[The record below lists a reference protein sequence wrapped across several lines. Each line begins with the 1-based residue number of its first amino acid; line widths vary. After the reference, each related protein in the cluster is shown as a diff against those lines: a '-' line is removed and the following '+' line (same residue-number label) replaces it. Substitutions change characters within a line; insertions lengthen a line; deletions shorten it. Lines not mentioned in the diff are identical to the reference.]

1 MITLIIVTKVLVGL
15 GLIVAGLFV
24 LGSIRLSGQ
33 ISKIEREDPKRQE
46 LTRLFETRSEAD
58 LKGPDAK
65 VYARSEVR
73 LYVV

>member
-1 MITLIIVTKVLVGL
+1 MITLIIVTKVLVGV

-24 LGSIRLSGQ
+24 LASIRLSGQ

-46 LTRLFETRSEAD
+46 LTRVLEARAAH
-58 LKGPDAK
+58 P
-65 VYARSEVR
+65 EPR